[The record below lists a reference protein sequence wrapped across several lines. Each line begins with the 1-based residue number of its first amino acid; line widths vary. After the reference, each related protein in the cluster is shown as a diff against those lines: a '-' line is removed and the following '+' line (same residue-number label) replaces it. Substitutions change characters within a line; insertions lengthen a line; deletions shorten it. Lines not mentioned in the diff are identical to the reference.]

1 MADLV
6 VRYDQIPR
14 FARAM
19 KLAASET
26 LVRETGRALNLIGK
40 SDIQKMKSEQLTG
53 GRLNVRFKGLLNA
66 FKFKATESAGA
77 SSISQLDLDEY
88 TGVKMFR
95 IFQTGG
101 EISPRRARTLT
112 VLAPGARTAGG
123 KRKYSMKELR
133 DMIRSGAAEIIPTRN
148 GPVVATPEFKTT
160 KKGKLRRQSRITV
173 LAYLRPRVGEQKRI
187 DFFGNFEA
195 NAAEHERI
203 LGEAGDRAIGKMIDG
218 EEGGE

>member
-112 VLAPGARTAGG
+112 VLAPGAR
-123 KRKYSMKELR
+123 
-133 DMIRSGAAEIIPTRN
+133 
-148 GPVVATPEFKTT
+148 
-160 KKGKLRRQSRITV
+160 
-173 LAYLRPRVGEQKRI
+173 
-187 DFFGNFEA
+187 
-195 NAAEHERI
+195 
-203 LGEAGDRAIGKMIDG
+203 
-218 EEGGE
+218 